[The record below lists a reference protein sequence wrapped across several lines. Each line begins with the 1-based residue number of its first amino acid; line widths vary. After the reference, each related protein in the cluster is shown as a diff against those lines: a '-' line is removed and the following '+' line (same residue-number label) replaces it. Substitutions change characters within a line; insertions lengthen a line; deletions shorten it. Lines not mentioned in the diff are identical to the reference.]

1 LPANRI
7 NQLAHNDRFNGF
19 GFGFLFLIL
28 TSYKW
33 LKESLYIFIMLILAL
48 IYFAESFIICCAIKM
63 EEQTAVVKQEYN
75 GYSLNNN
82 KMIKSSLI
90 AVGLI
95 VIALLMLTQ
104 Y

>member
-1 LPANRI
+1 
-7 NQLAHNDRFNGF
+7 
-19 GFGFLFLIL
+19 
-28 TSYKW
+28 
-33 LKESLYIFIMLILAL
+33 MLIIAL
-48 IYFAESFIICCAIKM
+48 VYFAESFIICCPIKM

-75 GYSLNNN
+75 GYSLNNKS